1 MPKLRNLQGMKF
13 GRLTAIYRD
22 TNAKNGRVR
31 WFCRCECGG
40 TKTAYAKTLLNGD
53 TKSCGCLHTE
63 NAMRNVKNNEKP
75 IGYERTKTNGRI
87 EVKTAYGFRFKHD
100 AVVEQFI
107 GRKLLPNEC
116 VHHIDGNFLNND
128 ISNLR
133 LMGHGEHT
141 TLHNKER
148 HQRRLECQ
156 VA

>member
-40 TKTAYAKTLLNGD
+40 TKTAYAKTLLN
-53 TKSCGCLHTE
+53 
-63 NAMRNVKNNEKP
+63 
-75 IGYERTKTNGRI
+75 
-87 EVKTAYGFRFKHD
+87 
-100 AVVEQFI
+100 
-107 GRKLLPNEC
+107 
-116 VHHIDGNFLNND
+116 ND